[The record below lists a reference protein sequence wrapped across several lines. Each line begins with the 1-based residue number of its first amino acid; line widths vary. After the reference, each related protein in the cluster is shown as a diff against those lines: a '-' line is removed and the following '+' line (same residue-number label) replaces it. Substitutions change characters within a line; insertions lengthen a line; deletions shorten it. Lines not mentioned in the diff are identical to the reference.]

1 MAVVGFDTATAD
13 TAVCATRGG
22 EVLHEELLG
31 LAPGG
36 SPRHSTALLAE
47 VERAAAAAGGWDAVE
62 RLAVGLGPGSF
73 VGIRIGIAT
82 ARGLAASTGLPVS
95 GICTLDAL
103 GRALGELTGPERS
116 RLAVLDA
123 RRGEVFAALYSPAG
137 ERLWEPLV
145 AAPSELAERVAE
157 LPAPPL
163 AAGSGA
169 VRFRDELASRG
180 VDVPEDGDAVHRVA
194 ARHICALAEAAPDRG
209 DGRLEPI
216 YLRAPD
222 AERWRER
229 DTFKQAE

>member
-13 TAVCATRGG
+13 TAVCGMRGG
-22 EVLHEELLG
+22 EVVHEELLG
-31 LAPGG
+31 LAPDG

-47 VERAAAAAGGWDAVE
+47 VERAAAAAGGWEAVE

-82 ARGLAASTGLPVS
+82 ARGLAASTGLPLTGV
-95 GICTLDAL
+95 CTLDAL
-103 GRALGELTGPERS
+103 GRALGELASAEGS

-123 RRGEVFAALYSPAG
+123 RRGEAFAALYSPAG
-137 ERLWEPLV
+137 ERLWEPFV
-145 AAPSELAERVAE
+145 ASPAELGERLAE

-169 VRFRDELASRG
+169 VRFRDELARHG
-180 VDVPEDGDAVHRVA
+180 VEVPEDADPLHRVA
-194 ARHICALAEAAPDRG
+194 ARHICALAETAAERG
-209 DGRLEPI
+209 EKRLEPI

-229 DTFKQAE
+229 DTSKRAE